1 MKESLKAIW
10 VVLRAELWRLA
21 ISPATYLT
29 LVIMGL
35 LWFFL
40 FFRQAFLIGESSLR
54 LLFEYVPWLGI
65 ILVPALTMGS
75 LAKDRSAGML
85 EWVLVRP
92 VKELEL
98 VLGKWLAVVLVLLG
112 LMLLTLPIAVGFS
125 RFGEFDWGVYL
136 SQIGAMTLLLA
147 SYAAIGI
154 AVSTWLKEQISAL
167 LVTVAVLFGLTIVGF
182 ELITSRLPLMFAS
195 VAAQASP
202 LTHAVTMSRGVIDVR
217 DVWYLIVVM
226 VLSLSLAVLKL
237 SREKYGKQKKGYR
250 WSQMTVGLL
259 IVVLILSVVYSQR
272 LPGRV
277 DLTADRLFSLA
288 DVTSQTI
295 AQAEEPVT
303 LTLYASQTLPSQLQP
318 VLRDVKDMLRDY
330 DQVGGDKITIV
341 IKNPSSDQTVAQ
353 EAVERGVQ
361 EVQFNQISQ
370 ESFQVN
376 SGWLGV
382 VVSVA
387 DQHEAVP
394 FVQSVGGLEYEL
406 TSRIA
411 QLTRAES
418 PKVAITAGHGEKS
431 LLSDLQLLDQLL
443 GRQYELATI
452 NLTEAEEGALAESLA
467 GYDAVVVA
475 GPTGP
480 FENIVLAEL
489 NSYASA
495 GGSLFVM
502 AEGAEVNPQQ
512 LSVAPSQHNVDQV
525 TNVFGV
531 GIRDNLVFDPSSSE
545 VVRLGAG
552 SVQYLA
558 PYPWWVKALGQAE
571 SEIVQKDQLV
581 FLPWVSEVGA
591 VSGANTDL
599 IKSLVVTSANAD
611 STPSAQASIDPQN
624 VPSVENP
631 QELTLAVAVEKK
643 LVDDASQSARLVLV
657 GDADFITDGV
667 LQNAPQNA
675 SVILDVMAWLTRD
688 TSLAEL
694 KLKEGVVRTLIFSSP
709 NQPASIMGVSYVT
722 VVLLPGLVGVSIFLI
737 RRSKQRRIFK

>member
-1 MKESLKAIW
+1 MKESLKATR
-10 VVLRAELWRLA
+10 VVLKAEIWRLA

-29 LVIMGL
+29 LIVFAL

-54 LLFEYVPWLGI
+54 LLFEYVPWMGI

-98 VLGKWLAVVLVLLG
+98 VLGKWLAIVLVLFG
-112 LMLLTLPIAVGFS
+112 LMLLTLPIAIGFG
-125 RFGEFDWGVYL
+125 RFGELDWGVYL

-154 AVSTWLKEQISAL
+154 ALSTWLKEQISAL
-167 LVTVAVLFGLTIVGF
+167 LVSVAVLFGLTIVGF
-182 ELITSRLPLMFAS
+182 ELITSRLPLMLAGVAS
-195 VAAQASP
+195 QASP
-202 LTHAVTMSRGVIDVR
+202 LTHAVAMSRGVIDVR
-217 DVWYLIVVM
+217 DVWYLVVVM

-237 SREKYGKQKKGYR
+237 SREKYGKQKKGY
-250 WSQMTVGLL
+250 WWAQITVGLL
-259 IVVLILSVVYSQR
+259 TIVLVLSVVYSQR

-288 DVTSQTI
+288 SVTKQTI
-295 AQAEEPVT
+295 DQANQPVT
-303 LTLYASQTLPSQLQP
+303 LTLYASQALPAQLQP

-330 DQVGGDKITIV
+330 DQVGGDNITIE
-341 IKNPSSDQTVAQ
+341 IKNPSQDQAAAQ
-353 EAVERGVQ
+353 EAIESGVQ

-382 VVSVA
+382 VVSVG
-387 DQHEAVP
+387 DRHEAVP
-394 FVQSVGGLEYEL
+394 FVQSIGGLEYEL

-431 LLSDLQLLDQLL
+431 LFGDLQLLDQLL
-443 GRQYELATI
+443 GRQYELTTV
-452 NLTEAEEGALAESLA
+452 NLTEAEEGELAESLA
-467 GYDAVVVA
+467 GYDAVLVA

-480 FENIVLAEL
+480 FEDIVLSEL
-489 NSYASA
+489 SSYASA
-495 GGSLFVM
+495 GGSLFIM
-502 AEGAEVNPQQ
+502 AEGVEVNPQQ
-512 LSVAPSQHNVDQV
+512 LSVAPSQHNINQV
-525 TNVFGV
+525 TNAFGV
-531 GIRDNLVFDPSSSE
+531 GVRDNLVFDPSSSE
-545 VVRLGAG
+545 VVRLGGGA
-552 SVQYLA
+552 VQYLA
-558 PYPWWVKALGQAE
+558 PYPWWVKALGKAG
-571 SEIVQKDQLV
+571 SDIIQKDQLV
-581 FLPWVSEVGA
+581 FLPWVSEVGV
-591 VSGANTDL
+591 VSSANTDL
-599 IKSLVVTSANAD
+599 IKSLVVTSPNAD

-624 VPSVENP
+624 VPSVEAP
-631 QELTLAVAVEKK
+631 QELTLAVAVEKQ
-643 LVDDASQSARLVLV
+643 LVDDASQSDRLVLV

-675 SVILDVMAWLTRD
+675 SFILDVLAWLTRD

-694 KLKEGVVRTLIFSSP
+694 KLKEGSVRTLVFSSP
-709 NQPASIMGVSYVT
+709 NQPATIMGVSYVA
-722 VVLLPGLVGVSIFLI
+722 VVLLPGLIGVGIFLV
-737 RRSKQRRIFK
+737 RRNKQKRIFK